1 MKTLLRTA
9 SLVTLCIDF
18 VAGTLC
24 LDLIAGMGDIEGEG
38 GDVHEGGEVGG
49 GDVHDMEDRGGGES
63 YRDRGDFEGEDM
75 DGAMNSLSGDSM
87 ENSQNRGQMDSQGQI
102 KD

>member
-9 SLVTLCIDF
+9 SLVTLCIDI

-24 LDLIAGMGDIEGEG
+24 LDLIAGIGDVEGGG

-49 GDVHDMEDRGGGES
+49 GDVHDMEEEGGGVS
-63 YRDRGDFEGEDM
+63 YREDFEGEDL
-75 DGAMNSLSGDSM
+75 DDAENSVSGDSL
-87 ENSQNRGQMDSQGQI
+87 ENPQIRGQMDSQGQI